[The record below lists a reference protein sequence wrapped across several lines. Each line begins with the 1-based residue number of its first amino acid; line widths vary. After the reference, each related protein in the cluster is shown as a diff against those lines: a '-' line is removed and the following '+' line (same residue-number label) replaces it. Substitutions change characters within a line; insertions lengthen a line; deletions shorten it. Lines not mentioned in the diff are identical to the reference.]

1 LYLSLSLSLS
11 LPAKVAQQKFDAT
24 LMHAVPAMAAQ
35 DRMVDDGSG
44 QTEVWR
50 IENLELTPVE
60 PEKCGFFY
68 GGDCYLVLYTYL
80 VNRRERFI
88 LYIWQGRHATQ
99 DEVTASALQAVRV
112 DGEHRGEPVQVR
124 VTMGR
129 EPKHFMAIFKGKIII
144 FEGGSSRRGSTQPE
158 PPVRLVQ
165 VHGSETFN
173 TKAIEVA
180 AYSSSLN
187 SNDVF
192 LLKTESSCYLWCGK
206 GSSGDERE
214 MAKEVA
220 GIIPEGEP
228 IIVAEGQEPAKF
240 WEALGGKAPYAS
252 DKKLQQEVPDYPPR
266 LFECSANTGRF
277 IVTEVTSFTQEDLSE
292 GDVML
297 LDTWDQIFLWIG
309 KDANK
314 TERQESL
321 STAQKYLITH
331 PSGRDVDT
339 PIIIIKQGFEPPTF
353 TGWFVAWDISKW
365 SGGKPYEQLK
375 NEHRDTAIITQITA
389 DLNRGNSKIE
399 LSLCQTFSL
408 AMLIN
413 KQPYQLPQGVNRAR
427 KEQSLSV
434 QDFKAV
440 FGMSRE
446 EFEAL
451 PNWKQIAMKKDKA
464 LF

>member
-1 LYLSLSLSLS
+1 MFLTCVS
-11 LPAKVAQQKFDAT
+11 
-24 LMHAVPAMAAQ
+24 H
-35 DRMVDDGSG
+35 G
-44 QTEVWR
+44 Q
-50 IENLELTPVE
+50 
-60 PEKCGFFY
+60 
-68 GGDCYLVLYTYL
+68 
-80 VNRRERFI
+80 
-88 LYIWQGRHATQ
+88 
-99 DEVTASALQAVRV
+99 
-112 DGEHRGEPVQVR
+112 
-124 VTMGR
+124 
-129 EPKHFMAIFKGKIII
+129 
-144 FEGGSSRRGSTQPE
+144 GGSSRRGSTQPE

-297 LDTWDQIFLWIG
+297 LDTWDQ
-309 KDANK
+309 
-314 TERQESL
+314 
-321 STAQKYLITH
+321 
-331 PSGRDVDT
+331 
-339 PIIIIKQGFEPPTF
+339 
-353 TGWFVAWDISKW
+353 
-365 SGGKPYEQLK
+365 GGKPYEQLK
-375 NEHRDTAIITQITA
+375 NEHRDIAIITQITA

-399 LSLCQTFSL
+399 LSQCQTFSL